1 MTGKSYSKNISTFLA
16 RSHLCEKESIPMDN
30 PKTHYF
36 PYKTAVRVTS
46 IINVLFLLGAGIG
59 IFIFWYFT
67 LFKDQSLRIAS
78 FIDIMPNIMRFL
90 FPLLAAYLF
99 FMGGL
104 VFVTNTLPILM
115 SRLII
120 TKYGLDYRFWP
131 TYHIT
136 CLWSD
141 VDIITRRKEI
151 VVNADILLLKNATE
165 LGKPITMAVRKKL
178 GMDTQYFI
186 PLNVLDGWPSGKLS
200 EGLHIHA
207 PQLFST
213 TNPTD

>member
-1 MTGKSYSKNISTFLA
+1 
-16 RSHLCEKESIPMDN
+16 MDN
-30 PKTHYF
+30 PKTQYF

-46 IINVLFLLGAGIG
+46 VINVLFLFGAGIG
-59 IFIFWYFT
+59 MFIFWYFT
-67 LFKDQSLRIAS
+67 LFKDQSFRMTS
-78 FIDIMPNIMRFL
+78 FFDVFQTIIQFL
-90 FPLLAAYLF
+90 FPLLAAFLF
-99 FMGGL
+99 LMGGF
-104 VFVTNTLPILM
+104 VFVTSTLPILM

-120 TKYGLDYRFWP
+120 TEYGLDYRFWP

-141 VDIITRRKEI
+141 VDVITRRKEI

-165 LGKPITMAVRKKL
+165 HGKPITMAVRKKL

-200 EGLHIHA
+200 EGLRMHA